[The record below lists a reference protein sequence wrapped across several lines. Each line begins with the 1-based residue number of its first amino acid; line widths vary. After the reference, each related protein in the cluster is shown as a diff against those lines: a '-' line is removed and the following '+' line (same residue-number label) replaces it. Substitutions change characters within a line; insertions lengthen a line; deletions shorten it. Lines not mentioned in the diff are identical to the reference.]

1 MVFKFC
7 LTFSVPEKLINSIFE
22 KPIISQILNIN
33 NLKTT
38 SAKSIK
44 LHTFRKLIE
53 YAKRYCKG
61 NVYSYRYR
69 DTAFRIQV
77 GIILYLKAATGGVLE
92 EQMFLEILQYSR
104 ENTCGRVY
112 FLIKLQSSACNFI
125 KKETLAQVFSCE
137 FCEISQNNFFTEH
150 FRTTVCISNRFSIVI
165 KEVNQI
171 RNSMVCVV

>member
-69 DTAFRIQV
+69 DTAFRILV

-92 EQMFLEILQYSR
+92 E
-104 ENTCGRVY
+104 
-112 FLIKLQSSACNFI
+112 
-125 KKETLAQVFSCE
+125 
-137 FCEISQNNFFTEH
+137 
-150 FRTTVCISNRFSIVI
+150 
-165 KEVNQI
+165 
-171 RNSMVCVV
+171 

>member
-150 FRTTVCISNRFSIVI
+150 LQWLLLYISKSQVMLDVLIQVI
-165 KEVNQI
+165 YFE
-171 RNSMVCVV
+171 S

>member
-92 EQMFLEILQYSR
+92 EQIFLEILQYSR

-125 KKETLAQVFSCE
+125 KKETLVQVFSCE

-150 FRTTVCISNRFSIVI
+150 LQWLLLYISKSQVMLDVLIQVI
-165 KEVNQI
+165 YFE
-171 RNSMVCVV
+171 S